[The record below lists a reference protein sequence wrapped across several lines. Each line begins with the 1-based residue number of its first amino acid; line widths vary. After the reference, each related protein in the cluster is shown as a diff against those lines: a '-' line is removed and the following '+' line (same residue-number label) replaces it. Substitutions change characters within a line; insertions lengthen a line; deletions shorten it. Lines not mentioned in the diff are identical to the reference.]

1 MQHMIEN
8 LKNPFEDMYY
18 WCKGEIYD
26 LQALQEALQGKEN
39 LEKKQKKQ
47 EGKKK
52 DVQQDL
58 DNVTAGKKSV
68 RTMFKNQNDAGGL
81 VNHLEN
87 VSTSRD

>member
-1 MQHMIEN
+1 M
-8 LKNPFEDMYY
+8 
-18 WCKGEIYD
+18 
-26 LQALQEALQGKEN
+26 
-39 LEKKQKKQ
+39 
-47 EGKKK
+47 
-52 DVQQDL
+52 QQDL

>member
-26 LQALQEALQGKEN
+26 LQALQEALSGKEN

-68 RTMFKNQNDAGGL
+68 RTMFKNQSDAGGL